1 MPNRD
6 FPPLKAWSVAKRTL
20 GLDGAAMK
28 TIQIEAFG
36 NPAEV
41 VRAVDVLQTGRD
53 GHWGPSGMRGRAEKM
68 GARLNVRSRAG
79 AGIEVELTVP
89 SHIAYQFQSSDGS
102 L

>member
-41 VRAVDVLQTGRD
+41 VRAVDVPN
-53 GHWGPSGMRGRAEKM
+53 PSAP
-68 GARLNVRSRAG
+68 AAG
-79 AGIEVELTVP
+79 GVVIGIE
-89 SHIAYQFQSSDGS
+89 IAVNRP
-102 L
+102 